1 MDNVKNG
8 LQSTEMFFFDPL
20 KNIECDGG
28 FLFMILPCF
37 WLGKRK
43 CLCDA
48 NQSVILC
55 MLLLYLAGSAVSLQI
70 Y

>member
-1 MDNVKNG
+1 MDTVQNG